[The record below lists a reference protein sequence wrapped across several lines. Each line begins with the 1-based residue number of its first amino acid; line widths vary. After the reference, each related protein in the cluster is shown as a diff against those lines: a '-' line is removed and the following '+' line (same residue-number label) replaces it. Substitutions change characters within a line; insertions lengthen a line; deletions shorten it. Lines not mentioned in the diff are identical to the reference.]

1 MKIVVINGQNHK
13 GTTHHIAHM
22 LTDALGGEVTEF
34 FLPRDFGAFCVGCA
48 QCIRKD
54 EALCPHAEA
63 LAPITAA
70 MDAADVLIFSTPVYV
85 YHATGQMKA
94 FLDHYGWRGIIHRPN
109 PAMVHKQA
117 AVLTTAAGAGMST
130 AIRDIRDSLFFW
142 GVGKIYTFGLA
153 THADTYAHMSE
164 KKQRQAEHAVAKIAA
179 KIKRAES
186 RVKPALKTRLFFRFY
201 RKVILRRM
209 PPSDQDYWAKTGLD
223 RRVPW

>member
-1 MKIVVINGQNHK
+1 MKIVVINGQTHK
-13 GTTHHIAHM
+13 GTTHHISHM

-94 FLDHYGWRGIIHRPN
+94 LLDHYGWRWIIHRPE
-109 PAMVHKQA
+109 PSMFKKQA
-117 AVLTTAAGAGMST
+117 VVLTTAAETVCFSGALGKST
-130 AIRDIRDSLFFW
+130 PSASRPTR
-142 GVGKIYTFGLA
+142 TA
-153 THADTYAHMSE
+153 TPT
-164 KKQRQAEHAVAKIAA
+164 
-179 KIKRAES
+179 
-186 RVKPALKTRLFFRFY
+186 
-201 RKVILRRM
+201 
-209 PPSDQDYWAKTGLD
+209 
-223 RRVPW
+223 

>member
-1 MKIVVINGQNHK
+1 MKIVVINGQTHK
-13 GTTHHIAHM
+13 GTTHHISHM

-34 FLPRDFGAFCVGCA
+34 FLPRDFGAFCIGCA
-48 QCIRKD
+48 QCIHKD

-63 LAPITAA
+63 LAPITRA
-70 MDAADVLIFSTPVYV
+70 MDAADVLVFASPVYV
-85 YHATGQMKA
+85 YHVTGPMKA
-94 FLDHYGWRGIIHRPN
+94 LLDHYGWRWIIHRPN
-109 PAMVHKQA
+109 PAMFHKQA
-117 AVLTTAAGAGMST
+117 VVLTIAAGAGMST

-223 RRVPW
+223 RRVP

>member
-1 MKIVVINGQNHK
+1 MKIVVINGQAHK

-22 LTDALGGEVTEF
+22 LADQLGGEVTEF
-34 FLPRDFGAFCVGCA
+34 FLPRDFGAFCIGCA
-48 QCIRKD
+48 QCIHKD

-63 LAPITAA
+63 LAPITRA
-70 MDAADVLIFSTPVYV
+70 MDAADVLVFASPVYV
-85 YHATGQMKA
+85 YHVTGPMKA
-94 FLDHYGWRGIIHRPN
+94 LLDHYGWRWIIHRPN
-109 PAMVHKQA
+109 PAMFHKQA
-117 AVLTTAAGAGMST
+117 VVLTTAAGAGMST

-223 RRVPW
+223 RRVP